1 MESLND
7 LRGIDRLY
15 KIKAKESF
23 KARFDLLLFKH
34 IIEGDN
40 NPITVSELEA
50 FKIEE
55 NEVFKKYINVYW
67 QKGRRDKVDKI
78 IIDEIYIAMMNWKK
92 EQKDSIDNLK
102 NHYVKHTFLNVFPF
116 EEFIEFVR
124 AKRECGYCHITEEEI
139 QALIDAQ
146 QLNAKKDTRGLTLEI
161 DRKKPNHEYTMGN
174 CVWCCYWCNNAKTDE
189 FSYEEFKKI
198 GEVIK
203 SIWKDRISRKTGLS
217 V

>member
-1 MESLND
+1 MESQ
-7 LRGIDRLY
+7 IDSRKMKKLY
-15 KIKAKESF
+15 DIKAKESF

-55 NEVFKKYINVYW
+55 NEVYKKYINVFW
-67 QKGRRDKVDKI
+67 QRARRDKVDEI
-78 IIDEIYIAMMNWKK
+78 IIDDIYIAMMKWKK
-92 EQKDSIDNLK
+92 EQKVSIDYLRD
-102 NHYVKHTFLNVFPF
+102 HYVHQTYNKVFPY
-116 EEFIEFVR
+116 EEFAEFVR
-124 AKRECGYCHITEEEI
+124 AKWECEYCHITEEEI

-198 GEVIK
+198 GEVIE
-203 SIWKDRISRKTGLS
+203 SIWKDRISRETGLS